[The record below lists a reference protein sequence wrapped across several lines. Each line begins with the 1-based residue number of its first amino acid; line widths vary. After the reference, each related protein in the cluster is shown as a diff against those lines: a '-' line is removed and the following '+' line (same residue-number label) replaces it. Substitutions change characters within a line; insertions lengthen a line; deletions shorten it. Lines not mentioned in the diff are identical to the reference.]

1 MERQDFATIAS
12 WIQPDT
18 KVLDLGCGEGSLL
31 GYLARERQTR
41 GYGIEIDDSHILA
54 CVENSVNVIQSDL
67 EAGLAGFET
76 GSFDYVILSQTLQAM
91 KNTEKIV
98 AEMLRVGRQAIVTLP
113 NFGYWLNRWQLL
125 CGKMPVSRQL
135 PYQWYNTPNVH
146 FCTLDDFETFCA
158 ERQIRI
164 SEKLILQHGRPVS
177 VLPNLLGNLALYR
190 LQGRD

>member
-54 CVENSVNVIQSDL
+54 CVENGVNVIQSDL

-98 AEMLRVGRQAIVTLP
+98 AEMLRVGRQAIVSLP

-125 CGKMPVSRQL
+125 CGNMPVSRHL

-146 FCTLDDFETFCA
+146 FCTLGDFEDFCT
-158 ERQIRI
+158 ERHIRI
-164 SEKLILQHGRPVS
+164 SEKLILQNGRPVS